1 MNRIRNHTFEE
12 IFIGQT
18 ASFSRQIG
26 EKEVLLFAA
35 ASGDVNPVHLDAEY
49 AAGTLF
55 KTRIAHGMLSASVIS
70 AALALELP
78 GPGTIYLGQSL
89 SFKAPVFFGD
99 QITATVEISE
109 IREEKSIAKLR
120 TYAVNQDGVTVI
132 DGEAIVKY
140 S

>member
-1 MNRIRNHTFEE
+1 MSGTKLKIGDSASISNVFEE
-12 IFIGQT
+12 PDVQKF
-18 ASFSRQIG
+18 A
-26 EKEVLLFAA
+26 EV
-35 ASGDVNPVHLDAEY
+35 SKDSNPLHLDPSAAEKSIF
-49 AAGTLF
+49 GQQVV
-55 KTRIAHGMLSASVIS
+55 HGMLVASLFSGLLGVS
-70 AALALELP
+70 LP
-78 GPGTIYLGQSL
+78 GEGTIYLGQSL